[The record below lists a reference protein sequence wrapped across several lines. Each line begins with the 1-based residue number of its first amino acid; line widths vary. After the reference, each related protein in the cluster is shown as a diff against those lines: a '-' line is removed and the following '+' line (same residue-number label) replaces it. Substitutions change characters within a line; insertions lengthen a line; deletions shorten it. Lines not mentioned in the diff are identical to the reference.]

1 MRQPRRGSGR
11 SMFCGA
17 DAGLKIRTVLQKT
30 FHFSKELYTRV
41 RDDDVPALGAT
52 FAYHLLLSLFPF
64 LLFLAA
70 IASYTPIA
78 HSDAFG
84 ELSAIVP
91 ADALRVVQSTLLE
104 IADGN
109 RTNIL
114 SLSMLVTIWLASNG
128 FAAVAR
134 GLNKAYDITETR
146 GFIKVRALSLLFV
159 PLIAL
164 GILLETVAVVF
175 GNVLLC
181 RISKALCWSC
191 AGVTLAHALRFVLP
205 LVLLMFIFSLL
216 YAIIPN
222 RRLRIKQVLPGAVFA
237 SAVWALASLAF
248 SFYVDRFAD
257 YARLYGSLGGVVILM
272 IWLYLTSV
280 VLLIG
285 SELNAVLFFK
295 RTRHGPAPDKSK

>member
-1 MRQPRRGSGR
+1 M
-11 SMFCGA
+11 
-17 DAGLKIRTVLQKT
+17 KIRTVWLKA
-30 FHFSKELYTRV
+30 FHFFRELYVRI
-41 RDDDVPALGAT
+41 RDDDVLALGAT

-70 IASYTPIA
+70 IASYTPLS
-78 HSDAFG
+78 HGDAFG
-84 ELSAIVP
+84 DISTIVP
-91 ADALRVVQSTLLE
+91 TEALQVIQSTLVE

-114 SLSMLVTIWLASNG
+114 SISMLVTIWLASNG

-134 GLNKAYDITETR
+134 GLNKAYDTEETR

-181 RISKALCWSC
+181 RISKALGWSC

-205 LVLLMFIFSLL
+205 LVLLVLIFSLL

-222 RRLRIKQVLPGAVFA
+222 RRLRIKQVLPGALFA

-248 SFYVDRFAD
+248 SFYVDRFAN
-257 YARLYGSLGGVVILM
+257 YSRLYGSLGGVVILM
-272 IWLYLTSV
+272 IWLYLSSV

-285 SELNAVLFFK
+285 SELNAVLFFNK
-295 RTRHGPAPDKSK
+295 NPHEAPANEPRTS